1 MVDSSCTT
9 AVRRSTWV
17 APTVVSISASR
28 TDVTATTLRTLVSS
42 LLALLLFG
50 GCDLDE
56 DGFTVVTDCDDS
68 DPLINPDAVERCD
81 GVDEDCDGFVDDG
94 LVFTSFR
101 PDADGDAFG
110 DIDSP
115 EVRACSAPPGHVGD
129 ASDCDDRDPSAH
141 PGASE
146 VCDGTDNDC
155 DFDVD
160 EDLRVLEYRRDDDE
174 DGWGNQSGEVLASC
188 QPVPGLVVR
197 GGDCNDD
204 DDTVHP
210 EAEEVCNDVDDNC
223 NGGIDDG
230 LHFERWWPDVDG
242 DGFGDETAIPF
253 LACDTPEDA
262 ALDDGTDCD
271 DNNANVYPDQADPC
285 LDCDLS
291 NDAGCRR

>member
-1 MVDSSCTT
+1 M
-9 AVRRSTWV
+9 
-17 APTVVSISASR
+17 
-28 TDVTATTLRTLVSS
+28 
-42 LLALLLFG
+42 
-50 GCDLDE
+50 
-56 DGFTVVTDCDDS
+56 
-68 DPLINPDAVERCD
+68 
-81 GVDEDCDGFVDDG
+81 
-94 LVFTSFR
+94 
-101 PDADGDAFG
+101 
-110 DIDSP
+110 
-115 EVRACSAPPGHVGD
+115 
-129 ASDCDDRDPSAH
+129 
-141 PGASE
+141 
-146 VCDGTDNDC
+146 
-155 DFDVD
+155 
-160 EDLRVLEYRRDDDE
+160 
-174 DGWGNQSGEVLASC
+174 LASC